1 MIFNNK
7 RGKATTDSTQ
17 DQEKRKSLKWVL
29 LWAGALIIIDAFV
42 FSQGIL
48 SGFIGSW
55 ILLVALPRAVFFTKG
70 PELKRYRLRRAA
82 VFIGAATLVFAYT
95 FGNNQI
101 AEKRAETLII
111 AVKSFKEKHHR
122 YPEKLEEL
130 TPDFID
136 RVPKAKDTLMFN
148 AFFYNSTSEDHVLF
162 YVTMPPFGRKV
173 YSFERDE
180 WFTMD

>member
-1 MIFNNK
+1 M
-7 RGKATTDSTQ
+7 
-17 DQEKRKSLKWVL
+17 LVL
-29 LWAGALIIIDAFV
+29 
-42 FSQGIL
+42 
-48 SGFIGSW
+48 
-55 ILLVALPRAVFFTKG
+55 
-70 PELKRYRLRRAA
+70 
-82 VFIGAATLVFAYT
+82 AYT

-101 AEKRAETLII
+101 AKKRAETLIV

-148 AFFYNSTSEDHVLF
+148 AFFYNSTSGDHVLF

-173 YSFERDE
+173 YSFERNE